1 MGVNNIIFI
10 WYEKAICQHNFQIRD
25 SGRKKY
31 EKLKIDNIS
40 LSVISY
46 ERICGRIQ
54 TEIILDFRPAI
65 IHHSPFLNKVS
76 GR

>member
-31 EKLKIDNIS
+31 EKLRIDRIS
-40 LSVISY
+40 LSVVFDEYIG
-46 ERICGRIQ
+46 GRIRDRNHLGFGPAMIGFH
-54 TEIILDFRPAI
+54 TTDILMKI
-65 IHHSPFLNKVS
+65 
-76 GR
+76 